1 MRKLNW
7 ASLVLDL
14 IYIALGVVFI
24 IRPTGVE
31 SILCYILAAAVAVI
45 GLLYLA
51 GYFIQKADESGQR
64 EGNGFAFGILLIIM
78 AIFIVAKQTLVI
90 SLVPFLF
97 GVMVLIRGLMVIQ
110 GIFIMRRFRFNILI
124 PLITGLLTM
133 ALGIFVMLFPFETA
147 AMLFVLIGIG
157 LIVGGL
163 TGIAQE
169 VLTWHLARQHEHEQ
183 ERRKDMEGVHRI
195 KVYEPEEDAVEEA
208 DVDEAVAD
216 GEAAAEE
223 VEVPVEPPAIEE
235 VPTEAEEKEAAAA
248 AEETA
253 AAAAETGEDK
263 A

>member
-110 GIFIMRRFRFNILI
+110 GIFIMRRFGFNILI

-147 AMLFVLIGIG
+147 AMLFVLIGVG

-183 ERRKDMEGVHRI
+183 ERRKDMEGVQRI
-195 KVYEPEEDAVEEA
+195 KVYEPEEGAVEEA
-208 DVDEAVAD
+208 EADEAAVD
-216 GEAAAEE
+216 GEAAAEAA
-223 VEVPVEPPAIEE
+223 PAEAPAE
-235 VPTEAEEKEAAAA
+235 TEAEETEAA
-248 AEETA
+248 E
-253 AAAAETGEDK
+253 AAETGEDK

>member
-1 MRKLNW
+1 MRS
-7 ASLVLDL
+7 ASCSSSV
-14 IYIALGVVFI
+14 
-24 IRPTGVE
+24 RPVWRASFVT
-31 SILCYILAAAVAVI
+31 SW
-45 GLLYLA
+45 LYLA

-235 VPTEAEEKEAAAA
+235 VPTEAEEKEAVAA

>member
-216 GEAAAEE
+216 GEAAAEK
-223 VEVPVEPPAIEE
+223 VEVPVEPPVIEE

>member
-110 GIFIMRRFRFNILI
+110 GIFIMRRFGFNILI

-147 AMLFVLIGIG
+147 AMLFVLIGVG

-183 ERRKDMEGVHRI
+183 ERRKDMEGVQRI
-195 KVYEPEEDAVEEA
+195 KVYEPKEGAVEE
-208 DVDEAVAD
+208 VTEDEPAV
-216 GEAAAEE
+216 EASVVEE
-223 VEVPVEPPAIEE
+223 APAVEESE
-235 VPTEAEEKEAAAA
+235 
-248 AEETA
+248 

>member
-195 KVYEPEEDAVEEA
+195 KVYEPEDGAVEE
-208 DVDEAVAD
+208 VTEDEPAV
-216 GEAAAEE
+216 EASVVEE
-223 VEVPVEPPAIEE
+223 APAVEESE
-235 VPTEAEEKEAAAA
+235 
-248 AEETA
+248 